1 MGNSESSQVFHKT
14 IPATNNDPAM
24 SWGLVTPVP
33 WEISWRQRNHQPP
46 PTFFIVFRS
55 KNKNISWICLAITYI
70 GHWPLSLFYSK
81 SLGNFYVNFLPIR
94 KRSGKFLCK
103 KKPPRKRSGKFLC
116 KKKPPRK
123 RSGKCLC
130 KRTLYVDLDFIEA
143 NTYLYVRDL
152 DCFM

>member
-1 MGNSESSQVFHKT
+1 MIKFHYISHISHISGCLYFDHHMILSNGNLRS
-14 IPATNNDPAM
+14 PN
-24 SWGLVTPVP
+24 
-33 WEISWRQRNHQPP
+33 NHQIPCIYQVYILSI
-46 PTFFIVFRS
+46 FY
-55 KNKNISWICLAITYI
+55 IS
-70 GHWPLSLFYSK
+70 HWPLSLFYSK
-81 SLGNFYVNFLPIR
+81 SLGNFCVIFLPIR

-123 RSGKCLC
+123 RSGKFLC